1 MTLLSSKFHC
11 TRFTLR
17 HSCSSVLSSGMTH
30 DQELALADQHIVQAE
45 GHITRQLQRIEHME
59 AEDQNM
65 DLAHDVLLA
74 LEHSLLVMQRF
85 RQQLLAEP
93 PA

>member
-1 MTLLSSKFHC
+1 
-11 TRFTLR
+11 
-17 HSCSSVLSSGMTH
+17 MTH

-45 GHITRQLQRIEHME
+45 GHIVRQLQRIEHME
-59 AEDQNM
+59 ATDQDT
-65 DLAHDVLLA
+65 DLAQDVLLA

-85 RQQLLAEP
+85 RQQLLDEP

>member
-1 MTLLSSKFHC
+1 
-11 TRFTLR
+11 
-17 HSCSSVLSSGMTH
+17 MTH

-45 GHITRQLQRIEHME
+45 GRITQQLQRIERLKVD
-59 AEDQNM
+59 DQDT
-65 DLAHDVLLA
+65 DLAQDVLLA

-85 RQQLLAEP
+85 RQQLLDEP

>member
-1 MTLLSSKFHC
+1 
-11 TRFTLR
+11 
-17 HSCSSVLSSGMTH
+17 MTH

-45 GHITRQLQRIEHME
+45 GHIVRQLQRIAHME
-59 AEDQNM
+59 ATGQDT

-74 LEHSLLVMQRF
+74 LEHSLLVVQEHRK
-85 RQQLLAEP
+85 LLLNDP

>member
-1 MTLLSSKFHC
+1 
-11 TRFTLR
+11 
-17 HSCSSVLSSGMTH
+17 MTH
-30 DQELALADQHIVQAE
+30 DQELALADRHIVQAE
-45 GHITRQLQRIEHME
+45 GHIVRQLQRIEHMK
-59 AEDQNM
+59 ATGQDT
-65 DLAHDVLLA
+65 DLAQDVLLA

>member
-1 MTLLSSKFHC
+1 
-11 TRFTLR
+11 
-17 HSCSSVLSSGMTH
+17 MTH

-45 GHITRQLQRIEHME
+45 GRIVRQLQRIEHMTT
-59 AEDQNM
+59 ADQDT
-65 DLAHDVLLA
+65 DLAKDVLLA

-85 RQQLLAEP
+85 RQLLLADP

>member
-1 MTLLSSKFHC
+1 VPAGGD
-11 TRFTLR
+11 RPELR
-17 HSCSSVLSSGMTH
+17 PSHGRGPVLSSGMTH

-45 GHITRQLQRIEHME
+45 GRIVRQLQRIEHMTT
-59 AEDQNM
+59 ADQDT
-65 DLAHDVLLA
+65 DLAKDVLLA

-85 RQQLLAEP
+85 RQLLLADP